1 MNPAPTG
8 SDASGTSNASPG
20 SNNNTSG
27 DAITAFWNLIQA
39 AANVQPHLG
48 PVMPQ
53 VHTPYPGHF
62 LAQDQ
67 YGFPNV
73 PLPSYFRQIPPTG
86 HHLMLPG
93 FNGMQTFPQ
102 YMPGLPAQFQN
113 LPAFNMFNLPMVPSQ
128 TSTDGTARTNV
139 TPISPD
145 DEDLLVQKL
154 HASIGTGQLDSDV
167 VETLHGV
174 CNHTATQWK
183 DHYMNNYKRIHDQ
196 ISTISDTSQSND
208 PLAPEQAPLAGQNA
222 DPGSQ
227 PAGIPLSMESHSQC
241 LRNPVAFESHP
252 QPTGNSLASELHSQ
266 PAGILPASH
275 TEASTSMHPLALPRH
290 YLRSAHH
297 RVLLPRFSN
306 SNSKNSRHNATHAA
320 LHIPTPPSRSPTP
333 PAPHPPKRTGNPRF
347 ANAYTDEDDSFYI
360 RSIQWYLQQ
369 DHTLSR
375 SVITG
380 KIAKKAPHHSLD
392 SWKSYYKR
400 RANLVDTI
408 FAKAQEYVN
417 VIPTAEQGSKHVPA
431 GSSPLTSSSNED
443 NDDSD
448 SNLSSIPGDEPRTED
463 DARNMGETGGPYTDA
478 DLRIVAKFIASTSD
492 WDERLRHEK
501 WEPFQDKYPGRGY
514 RSWAEFYRRQ
524 APAIDR
530 LVRKYKRRDQR
541 NAAAK
546 NATNPTIVE
555 PAENQITMNPLKRK
569 ADLQPHGIDPSAV
582 SAKRR
587 HTAPNP
593 GARQKPLNTSTGLTS
608 QVASSK
614 GKERAVE
621 VEVDVIDLTILD
633 EDFKEEDF

>member
-1 MNPAPTG
+1 MIFGLLITEFFFL
-8 SDASGTSNASPG
+8 DSPI
-20 SNNNTSG
+20 
-27 DAITAFWNLIQA
+27 AI
-39 AANVQPHLG
+39 PK
-48 PVMPQ
+48 
-53 VHTPYPGHF
+53 
-62 LAQDQ
+62 
-67 YGFPNV
+67 
-73 PLPSYFRQIPPTG
+73 IPDIML
-86 HHLMLPG
+86 LMLPC
-93 FNGMQTFPQ
+93 TFPHHHH
-102 YMPGLPAQFQN
+102 
-113 LPAFNMFNLPMVPSQ
+113 
-128 TSTDGTARTNV
+128 
-139 TPISPD
+139 
-145 DEDLLVQKL
+145 DL
-154 HASIGTGQLDSDV
+154 QLLQHLIHLSEQ
-167 VETLHGV
+167 ETLALLMH
-174 CNHTATQWK
+174 
-183 DHYMNNYKRIHDQ
+183 
-196 ISTISDTSQSND
+196 
-208 PLAPEQAPLAGQNA
+208 
-222 DPGSQ
+222 
-227 PAGIPLSMESHSQC
+227 IPM
-241 LRNPVAFESHP
+241 RM
-252 QPTGNSLASELHSQ
+252 
-266 PAGILPASH
+266 I
-275 TEASTSMHPLALPRH
+275 ASTSDQ
-290 YLRSAHH
+290 
-297 RVLLPRFSN
+297 FN
-306 SNSKNSRHNATHAA
+306 
-320 LHIPTPPSRSPTP
+320 
-333 PAPHPPKRTGNPRF
+333 
-347 ANAYTDEDDSFYI
+347 
-360 RSIQWYLQQ
+360 
-369 DHTLSR
+369 
-375 SVITG
+375 G

-478 DLRIVAKFIASTSD
+478 DLRIVAKFIALTSD